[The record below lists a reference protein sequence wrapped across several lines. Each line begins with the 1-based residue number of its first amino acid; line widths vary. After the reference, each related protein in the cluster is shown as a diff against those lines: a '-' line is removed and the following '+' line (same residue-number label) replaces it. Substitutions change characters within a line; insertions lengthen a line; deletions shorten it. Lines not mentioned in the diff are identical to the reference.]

1 MAIGFLFPLF
11 FHFFQFFFPSPNL
24 AKNFPGY
31 YLSAQALSNNI
42 FYIVVNANVET
53 EIIPPRPPASKV
65 KKKVLVIL
73 T

>member
-1 MAIGFLFPLF
+1 MANGFFFPLF
-11 FHFFQFFFPSPNL
+11 FSFLPTKFSPNL

-65 KKKVLVIL
+65 KKKKS
-73 T
+73 